1 MNRSDRVYICDKLGA
16 YHPFTIADMEKD
28 VENNQILV
36 SLICISENKF
46 EISDHAI
53 CLRTN
58 ISLNLS
64 FNENS
69 VFRYKILQI
78 PYIDKEY
85 KYYRIVFDFGEEIDY
100 RVVKRESFI
109 NSILNN

>member
-1 MNRSDRVYICDKLGA
+1 MKRSDRVYICDKLGG

-28 VENNQILV
+28 RENNKISV
-36 SLICISENKF
+36 SLIHIGEKDF

-53 CLRTN
+53 CLITN

-64 FNENS
+64 FNQNT
-69 VFRYKILQI
+69 VLRYKILEI
-78 PYIDKEY
+78 TYIDKEY
-85 KYYRIVFDFGEEIDY
+85 NYYRIVFDFGEEIDY